1 MIDWVSAVLP
11 CDHDPSKLTS
21 GIVMSFDALL
31 NQEWT
36 VNKKL
41 SVEGSYSS
49 KIQVKSND
57 NSREIYIS
65 GNPTKFLQGHNL
77 FGSNDLRGL
86 MNKFFDEL
94 LKHDELG
101 LSPNHFQLAD
111 IRNGE
116 YELTRVDVNE
126 TWHLSNQK
134 DVLAWIRAVGE
145 TAFLKH
151 RGAGQFSGDTA
162 YFGKNS
168 RRWSLKCY
176 SKGLEI
182 LAKGHKLPPEL
193 SIPEMIEY
201 AQKALRIEGV
211 IRQMELKRR
220 SLNRACNW
228 DIDTAEELLLEY
240 ISKLEM
246 SDVFMLDESVLD
258 TLPPRLRLT
267 YQAWLNG
274 DDLKSVFTHRTFYRV
289 RKEMEKYGIDI
300 STKSPKEKTNVIPL
314 IRVLEAKPVGI
325 PDWAYEKGLVA

>member
-1 MIDWVSAVLP
+1 MIDWVSAILP
-11 CDHDPSKLTS
+11 CKHDPSKLIS
-21 GIVMSFDALL
+21 GLVMSFDAQG
-31 NQEWT
+31 NNEWT
-36 VNKKL
+36 VNKTL

-49 KIQVKSND
+49 KIQIKSHTENQ
-57 NSREIYIS
+57 IYIS

-77 FGSNDLRGL
+77 FGSNDLVSIMG
-86 MNKFFDEL
+86 KFFDEL
-94 LKHDELG
+94 LKHETLG
-101 LSPNHFQLAD
+101 LCPDPFQYANIKD
-111 IRNGE
+111 GH

-126 TWHLSNQK
+126 TWHLNSQF
-134 DVLAWIRAVGE
+134 DVMAWIRSVGE

-176 SKGLEI
+176 SKGQEI
-182 LAKGHKLPPEL
+182 NARGHRIPDELA
-193 SIPEMIEY
+193 IPEMLEY
-201 AQKALRIEGV
+201 ARKALRIEGV
-211 IRQMELKRR
+211 TRQLELKRR
-220 SLNRACNW
+220 SLHVASNW

-246 SDVFMLDESVLD
+246 SDVYMLKDDILD
-258 TLPPRLRLT
+258 SLPPRLRLT

-274 DDLKSVFTHRTFYRV
+274 DDLKQILTKPTFYRV

-300 STKSPKEKTNVIPL
+300 STKSPKEKNNVIPL

-325 PDWAYEKGLVA
+325 PDWAYERNLVA

>member
-1 MIDWVSAVLP
+1 MIDWVSAILP
-11 CDHDPSKLTS
+11 CKHDPSKLIS
-21 GIVMSFDALL
+21 GLVMSFDALG
-31 NQEWT
+31 NNEWT
-36 VNKKL
+36 VNKTL
-41 SVEGSYSS
+41 TVEGSYSS
-49 KIQVKSND
+49 KIQIKSHTENQ
-57 NSREIYIS
+57 IYIS

-77 FGSNDLRGL
+77 FGSNDLVGL
-86 MNKFFDEL
+86 MGKFFDEL
-94 LKHDELG
+94 LKHENLG
-101 LSPNHFQLAD
+101 LCPDPFQIAA
-111 IRNGE
+111 IKNGE

-126 TWHLSNQK
+126 TWHLNNQK

-145 TAFLKH
+145 TAYLRH

-168 RRWSLKCY
+168 RRWALKCY

-182 LAKGHKLPPEL
+182 LAKGHKLSPEL
-193 SIPEMIEY
+193 AIPEMLEY

-211 IRQMELKRR
+211 TRQLELKRR
-220 SLNRACNW
+220 SLHLACNW
-228 DIDTAEELLLEY
+228 DVDTAEELLLEY

-325 PDWAYEKGLVA
+325 PDWAYEKNLVA

>member
-1 MIDWVSAVLP
+1 MIDWVSAILP
-11 CDHDPSKLTS
+11 CKHDPSKLIS
-21 GIVMSFDALL
+21 GIVMSFDAQGE
-31 NQEWT
+31 NEWT
-36 VNKKL
+36 VNKTL
-41 SVEGSYSS
+41 TVEGSYSS
-49 KIQVKSND
+49 KIQIKSHTENQ
-57 NSREIYIS
+57 IYIS

-77 FGSNDLRGL
+77 FGTNDLVGL
-86 MNKFFDEL
+86 MGKFFDEL
-94 LKHDELG
+94 LKHEQLG
-101 LSPNHFQLAD
+101 LCPDPFEYANIKDGH
-111 IRNGE
+111 

-126 TWHLSNQK
+126 TWHLNNQK
-134 DVLAWIRAVGE
+134 DVLSWIRAVGE
-145 TAFLKH
+145 TAYLKH

-168 RRWSLKCY
+168 RRWALKCY

-211 IRQMELKRR
+211 TRQLELKRR
-220 SLNRACNW
+220 SLHVASNW

-246 SDVFMLDESVLD
+246 SDVYMLDQSVLD

-300 STKSPKEKTNVIPL
+300 STKSPKEKNNVIPL

-325 PDWAYEKGLVA
+325 PDWAYEKNLVA

>member
-1 MIDWVSAVLP
+1 MIDWVSAILP
-11 CDHDPSKLTS
+11 CKHDPSKLIS
-21 GIVMSFDALL
+21 GLVMSFDAQG
-31 NQEWT
+31 NNEWT
-36 VNKKL
+36 VNKTL

-49 KIQVKSND
+49 KIQIKSHTENQ
-57 NSREIYIS
+57 IYIS

-77 FGSNDLRGL
+77 FGSNDLVSIMG
-86 MNKFFDEL
+86 KFFDEL
-94 LKHDELG
+94 LTHKNLG
-101 LSPNHFQLAD
+101 LCPDPFQYANIKD
-111 IRNGE
+111 GH

-126 TWHLSNQK
+126 TWHLNSQK
-134 DVLAWIRAVGE
+134 DVQAWIRAVGE
-145 TAFLKH
+145 TAYLKH

-168 RRWSLKCY
+168 RRWALKCY

-193 SIPEMIEY
+193 AIPEMIEY

-211 IRQMELKRR
+211 TRQLELKRR
-220 SLNRACNW
+220 QLHVASNW

-246 SDVFMLDESVLD
+246 SDVYMLKDDVLD
-258 TLPPRLRLT
+258 SLPPRLRLT

-274 DDLKSVFTHRTFYRV
+274 DDLKTVLPRPTFYRY
-289 RKEMEKYGIDI
+289 RKQILEYGVDI
-300 STKSPKEKTNVIPL
+300 SSKSPKEKSNVIPL

-325 PDWAYEKGLVA
+325 PDWAYERNLVA

>member
-1 MIDWVSAVLP
+1 MIDWVSAILP
-11 CDHDPSKLTS
+11 CKHDPSKLIS
-21 GIVMSFDALL
+21 GLVMSFDAQG
-31 NQEWT
+31 NNEWT
-36 VNKKL
+36 VNKTL

-49 KIQVKSND
+49 KIQIKSHTENQ
-57 NSREIYIS
+57 IYIS

-77 FGSNDLRGL
+77 FGSNDLVSIMG
-86 MNKFFDEL
+86 KFFDEL
-94 LKHDELG
+94 LKHENLG
-101 LSPNHFQLAD
+101 LCPDPFQYANIKD
-111 IRNGE
+111 GH

-126 TWHLSNQK
+126 TWHLNSQK
-134 DVLAWIRAVGE
+134 DVQAWIRAVGE
-145 TAFLKH
+145 TAYLKH

-168 RRWSLKCY
+168 RRWALKCY

-193 SIPEMIEY
+193 AIPEMLEY

-211 IRQMELKRR
+211 TRQLELKRR
-220 SLNRACNW
+220 QLHVASNW

-246 SDVFMLDESVLD
+246 SDVYMLKDDVLD
-258 TLPPRLRLT
+258 SLPPRLRLA

-274 DDLKSVFTHRTFYRV
+274 DDLKAVLPRPTFYRY
-289 RKEMEKYGIDI
+289 RKQILEYGVDI
-300 STKSPKEKTNVIPL
+300 SSKSPKEKSNVIPL

-325 PDWAYEKGLVA
+325 PDWAYERNLVA

>member
-11 CDHDPSKLTS
+11 CKHDPSKLIS
-21 GIVMSFDALL
+21 GLVMAFDTQG
-31 NQEWT
+31 NNEWT
-36 VNKKL
+36 VNKTL

-49 KIQVKSND
+49 KIQIKSHTENQ
-57 NSREIYIS
+57 IYIS

-77 FGSNDLRGL
+77 FGTNDLVGL
-86 MNKFFDEL
+86 MGKFFDEL
-94 LKHDELG
+94 LKHKELG
-101 LSPNHFQLAD
+101 LCPDPFQYANIKD
-111 IRNGE
+111 GH

-126 TWHLSNQK
+126 TWHLNNQK
-134 DVLAWIRAVGE
+134 DVLSWIRAVGE
-145 TAFLKH
+145 TAYLKH

-168 RRWSLKCY
+168 RRWALKCY

-211 IRQMELKRR
+211 TRQLELKRR
-220 SLNRACNW
+220 SLHVASNW

-246 SDVFMLDESVLD
+246 SDVYMLDQSILD

-325 PDWAYEKGLVA
+325 PDWAYEKNLVA